1 MGIAICRFLPLWRG
15 KPNTSCNRREWAG
28 RRASWLQGTP
38 VQERSADQTEQG
50 SLPSLQK
57 LIPDCF
63 VVLIPVLAVYCYSL
77 IRLQSLADGDTGW
90 HIAAG
95 RWMLAQHDVP
105 ATGILS
111 YTAAQTPWTAHEW
124 LADVLMSLGY
134 GLGGW
139 SGILLLY
146 AFVIAGLVL
155 VLALYLRRWLEP
167 KIAAL
172 LLAGALVGQFPFLL
186 ARPHVIAGPLQAL
199 WTVALLRARE
209 EDRAPPL
216 WMALA
221 MMFWANLHGSFIF
234 GLLLIGPFAAEA
246 LFAADAGD
254 RMKVVK
260 QWGLFGLVSVLASV
274 ISPYGLQALLFPFQ
288 LTSMQVLG
296 AINEWLPSDF
306 SSIGVFEVVLL
317 GGLAGCL
324 WAGVRVPIWRLMVVI
339 GLLHMALAHQ
349 RHQALFLIVSSLI
362 VAMPLARVLG
372 REGPRFD
379 FGPAM
384 RALRQDLTPFLAV
397 LAAFA
402 LGMTVW
408 RIAVPAS
415 RPDSLNVP
423 EAALAHVPVPLR
435 QARVFNEYGFGG
447 SLTMHGIPVYIDG
460 RADMYGEA
468 AMRTYLDLV
477 ETPDP
482 ARWQAEQRR
491 RGFAWT
497 ILPPG
502 KPLVRMLDHQPGWQR
517 LYSDEWAVIHI
528 NDDASRMLQTQH

>member
-1 MGIAICRFLPLWRG
+1 MGAENQATLH
-15 KPNTSCNRREWAG
+15 
-28 RRASWLQGTP
+28 
-38 VQERSADQTEQG
+38 
-50 SLPSLQK
+50 K
-57 LIPDCF
+57 LMPDCF
-63 VVLIPVLAVYCYSL
+63 VVLIPVVAVFCYSL

-95 RWMLAQHDVP
+95 RWMLAQRAVP
-105 ATGILS
+105 GTGILS
-111 YTAAQTPWTAHEW
+111 YTAAQAPWTAHEW
-124 LADVLMSLGY
+124 LADVLMALGY

-146 AFVIAGLVL
+146 ALAIAGLVS
-155 VLALYLRRWLEP
+155 VMALYLRRWFEP

-172 LLAGALVGQFPFLL
+172 LLTGTIVGQFPFLL

-209 EDRAPPL
+209 QDRAPPL
-216 WMALA
+216 WTALV
-221 MMFWANLHGSFIF
+221 MMSWGNLHGSFVF

-246 LFAADAGD
+246 LFAADAGR
-254 RMKVVK
+254 RMKVVR
-260 QWGLFGLVSVLASV
+260 QWGLFGLASVLASV

-288 LTSMQVLG
+288 LTSMQVLV
-296 AINEWLPSDF
+296 AISEWLPSDF

-317 GGLAGCL
+317 AGLAGCL
-324 WAGVRVPIWRLMVVI
+324 LTGVRVPIWRLVVVI

-349 RHQALFLIVSSLI
+349 RHQALFLIVTSLI
-362 VAMPLARVLG
+362 LAVPLARALG
-372 REGPRFD
+372 QEGPRFD
-379 FGPAM
+379 FSAALG
-384 RALRQDLTPFLAV
+384 ALRRDVLPFFGV

-402 LGMTVW
+402 FGMTVW

-423 EAALAHVPVPLR
+423 EAALAHVPSPLR

-447 SLTMHGIPVYIDG
+447 SLTLHGIPVYIDG
-460 RADMYGEA
+460 RADMYGDI

-477 ETPDP
+477 ERPDP
-482 ARWQAEQRR
+482 AKWQAEQRR
-491 RGFAWT
+491 WGFTWT

-502 KPLVRMLDHQPGWQR
+502 KPLVRMLDHQPGWHR
-517 LYSDEWAVIHI
+517 LYADEWAVIHV
-528 NDDASRMLQTQH
+528 NDDAMQMLQARH